1 MFKAFKYLLLAN
13 LYKKAKK
20 SFVMLFVYLVS
31 LMLVSLIINDLM
43 SVSTGV
49 IIYILLLI
57 KWIII
62 LSLLSLICLSILKIF
77 NVATNPFETNKQDE
91 FTKDDEAQV
100 SQDIKKERILSKEKL
115 FTRSDLILQ
124 KYMKD

>member
-1 MFKAFKYLLLAN
+1 MFKAFKYLLLAS

-31 LMLVSLIINDLM
+31 LMLISFIINDLM

-49 IIYILLLI
+49 AVYILLLI
-57 KWIII
+57 KWVSI
-62 LSLLSLICLSILKIF
+62 LSLLSLIGFSILKIF
-77 NVATNPFETNKQDE
+77 NIATNPFESKEDEVTKSNKE
-91 FTKDDEAQV
+91 EVFTDTKKD
-100 SQDIKKERILSKEKL
+100 RILAKEKL
-115 FTRSDLILQ
+115 FTQSDLIMQ